1 MKIHAN
7 ARTCPNSRKLLVR
20 RIEEENWS
28 LIVAA
33 KAPHG
38 P

>member
-1 MKIHAN
+1 MRIHGN

-28 LIVAA
+28 LGAQVAGA
-33 KAPHG
+33 LAL
-38 P
+38 